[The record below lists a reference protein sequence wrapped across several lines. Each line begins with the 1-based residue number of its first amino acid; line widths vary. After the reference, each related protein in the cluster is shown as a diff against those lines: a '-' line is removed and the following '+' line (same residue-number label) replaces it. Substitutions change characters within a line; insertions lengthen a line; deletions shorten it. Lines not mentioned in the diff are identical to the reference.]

1 MSKYVVIVESPAKA
15 KTIEKYL
22 GSDYIVRASV
32 GHVRDLPKGEGSID
46 IDNGYKPFYV
56 VSPGKEQVVNDL
68 GKLVKKASVV
78 YMATDPDRE
87 GEAIAWHIVDAI
99 DIPKK
104 TPVQRV
110 SFTEITPTAVREAMQ
125 HPRSI
130 DMDLVNAQQ
139 ARRVVDRLMGYGL
152 SRVLWDRVRR
162 GLSGGRVQSVAVRL
176 VVERE
181 NEIRAFVKQEFW
193 SILADL
199 RQLMPGAMAFRA
211 KMTEIAGK
219 KMDKFH
225 IGTEAAAGDIVA
237 ALQNAQW
244 RVQAVNVRE
253 TRRNAPPPFITSTLQ
268 QAASSALGMSSK
280 RTMAVAQQLYEGID
294 IGGSEG
300 SVGLITYMRTD
311 SVNVSKEA
319 QEEAR
324 AYIRQKYGA
333 ESVPAKPNVYTTKSK
348 SAQEAHEAVRPTLTA
363 RAPETL
369 RAHLDRDQYRL
380 YELIWKR
387 FVASQMAPAV
397 FDAQTADIAAGRAL
411 PADPTAA
418 GEYTFRATG
427 LVLKFAGH
435 LILRMDAEAE
445 SEGDDDEEKNSK
457 LPALQVAEALGLDA
471 LKPTQHFTEPPPR
484 YKDATLIKELER
496 LGIGRPSTYA
506 TITSTIVERKYVEII
521 KGNYV
526 PTALGETVNT
536 IFVKDFELI
545 VDYPY
550 TSRLEDRLDLIAEGE
565 QQWVA
570 VVDEYY
576 KAFLAALEKAKRDRV
591 DTSIGMA
598 CPSCEEGQLVIK
610 FGRDSEFVGCSRFP
624 DCTFTTDF
632 KRSSEGQIELTAAT
646 NLPFEGVECPVC
658 KGPMIK
664 RKGRFGEFLA
674 CMGYPACRGTQRL
687 DKNGRPVPP
696 PEPTG
701 VTCPKCSSRELLKRK
716 GSFGRPFYGCAGYPD
731 CDYIVNDLDEV
742 ASYDPAV
749 EAAKTPSRRTI
760 AARASAE
767 RNAKKPAAKTTTRR
781 TATASKTTK
790 PAAKSTAKPAA
801 KGAAKA
807 APKGTAKPAPKAAT
821 KSVTTAAGTATSKT
835 AATAKTGATKGAAK
849 AAPKGT
855 AQAAPKAAAKS
866 ASKSSATAKRTTA
879 KRRTASSDSA
889 E

>member
-1 MSKYVVIVESPAKA
+1 MNMAKYVVIVESPAKA

-22 GSDYIVRASV
+22 GSDYTVRASV

-46 IDNGYKPFYV
+46 INNGYKPFYV

-68 GKLVKKASVV
+68 GKLVKTASVV

-87 GEAIAWHIVDAI
+87 GEAIAWHIVDSI
-99 DIPKK
+99 HIPKK

-125 HPRSI
+125 HPREI

-199 RQLMPGAMAFRA
+199 SQLIPDAIGFRA

-219 KMDKFH
+219 KMDKFQ
-225 IGTEAAAGDIVA
+225 IGSEAAASGIVQ

-244 RVQAVNVRE
+244 RVQAVSVRE

-319 QEEAR
+319 QDEAR
-324 AYIRQKYGA
+324 AYITRKYGA
-333 ESVPAKPNVYTTKSK
+333 ASVPVKPNVYTTKSK

-363 RAPETL
+363 RAPEEL
-369 RAHLDRDQYRL
+369 RAHLDRDQFRL

-397 FDAQTADIAAGRAL
+397 FDAQTVDIAAGQQL
-411 PADPTAA
+411 PADPTAS
-418 GEYTFRATG
+418 GDYTFRATG
-427 LVLKFAGH
+427 MVLKFAGH
-435 LILRMDAEAE
+435 LILRMDAE
-445 SEGDDDEEKNSK
+445 SEGDGDEDEEKNSK
-457 LPALQVAEALGLDA
+457 LPALRAAEMLRLDA

-506 TITSTIVERKYVEII
+506 TITSTIVERKYVEIV

-526 PTALGETVNT
+526 PTALGETVNA

-550 TSRLEDRLDLIAEGE
+550 TSRLEDRLDMIAEGE

-598 CPSCEEGQLVIK
+598 CPSCEDGQLVIK

-624 DCTFTTDF
+624 ECSFTTDF
-632 KRSSEGQIELTAAT
+632 KRNTEGSIELTAAT
-646 NLPFEGVECPVC
+646 NLPFEGVECPLC

-674 CMGYPACRGTQRL
+674 CMGYPECRGTQRL

-701 VTCPKCSSRELLKRK
+701 VTCPKCNNRELLKRK
-716 GSFGRPFYGCAGYPD
+716 GSFGRPFFGCAGYPD

-742 ASYDPAV
+742 ANYDPAV
-749 EAAKTPSRRTI
+749 EAAKTPSRRTMM
-760 AARASAE
+760 ARASAE
-767 RNAKKPAAKTTTRR
+767 RNAKKAAPKKTAPRSAAAR
-781 TATASKTTK
+781 TATATTTPKKTPVKKK
-790 PAAKSTAKPAA
+790 PAASKKTA
-801 KGAAKA
+801 A
-807 APKGTAKPAPKAAT
+807 APRSRSAAAT
-821 KSVTTAAGTATSKT
+821 PTASTTVKSSTRTTAAKKSTT
-835 AATAKTGATKGAAK
+835 AA
-849 AAPKGT
+849 P
-855 AQAAPKAAAKS
+855 
-866 ASKSSATAKRTTA
+866 SKRPTAKRSA
-879 KRRTASSDSA
+879 ASTKPRPDSSS
-889 E
+889 